1 MSMEGRGVEQTE
13 RGAVE
18 EKLTSV
24 VLPGSRA
31 GQCDRA
37 VEGENGGFGAE
48 TR

>member
-1 MSMEGRGVEQTE
+1 MEGRGVEQTE

-18 EKLTSV
+18 EKLSSV
-24 VLPGSRA
+24 VLQGSRA
-31 GQCDRA
+31 GQYDRA